1 MRLKLEAETPR
12 KNRQRRAVSCCGVST
27 AWRPKVLSRPH
38 PLQPETLGTLNSQAT
53 SLSADSIYEVN
64 EFHRE
69 AEASSCP
76 PRTLVLPA
84 SISRT
89 EAVPSAGLDLC
100 PGEQKGHTCEKKM
113 EGADGAA
120 QLVAF
125 LPSVHGVQSLVLCE
139 LDMAVR
145 TSNPSTLKTEAGRST
160 LRSSL
165 TIQQVRG

>member
-1 MRLKLEAETPR
+1 MRPKLEAETPR
-12 KNRQRRAVSCCGVST
+12 KNRERRAVSCCSVST
-27 AWRPKVLSRPH
+27 AQRPKVLSRPH

-53 SLSADSIYEVN
+53 SLSPDCTDKFIEK
-64 EFHRE
+64 
-69 AEASSCP
+69 
-76 PRTLVLPA
+76 PRPAPVLHTLILPA

-89 EAVPSAGLDLC
+89 EAGPSAGLDPC
-100 PGEQKGHTCEKKM
+100 PGEQKVHTREQKM

-120 QLVAF
+120 QLVAL
-125 LPSVHGVQSLVLCE
+125 LPSVHGVQSPALRE
-139 LDMAVR
+139 LDVAVC